1 MLWLYLNVER
11 IIMSATSSISAPTF
25 EHSALDK
32 YQKCLKIGHCLM
44 ISALLM
50 GMLCITVSFII
61 DSRFS
66 LGVQIL
72 AHLGA
77 LLFAGLLKIG
87 YVIRC
92 IGAHGLRHRSF

>member
-1 MLWLYLNVER
+1 
-11 IIMSATSSISAPTF
+11 MSAISSSSVPNL
-25 EHSALDK
+25 EHFALDR
-32 YQKCLKIGHCLM
+32 YQKCLKLGHWLM

-50 GMLCITVSFII
+50 GGLCITVSFIF

-72 AHLGA
+72 AHLGT